1 MQQKSQVDAQFLQG
15 LEMLI
20 DSISK
25 SDDTIIKDDVDH
37 WCPDVQ
43 EWHTADHESA
53 NPPSVHVNVDNS
65 NGDDPY
71 QSENED
77 VEKGWG
83 AVAGKVAGSLAARE
97 AGKSKN
103 EDVDKEYDQNSNLE
117 PSSQEGGSDSIA
129 EPFLRRRAISKDGI
143 KDALGI
149 GNPVTNFPSDSDD
162 TEKGSTHDIDKSHH
176 GEGDVDKSHHEEIK
190 KAYEQSIDTL
200 KIWASVDRQLIKD
213 DSAVLVDD
221 FNILASF
228 DLETNINAE
237 DLVEGTIVHKM
248 LVDRANRPTKEWWEA
263 SLNLAKS
270 IENVEEPAFL
280 AAYLYYGSDEFDL
293 GDFISVQKTGEVD
306 QRSEHGKP
314 QDLEMPENSSGGD
327 GMAGLGLAS
336 DNELEHGPDDDEDC
350 D

>member
-1 MQQKSQVDAQFLQG
+1 MQQQSQVDTQFLQG

-25 SDDTIIKDDVDH
+25 SDDIIIKDDADH

-43 EWHTADHESA
+43 EWHTADHEPA
-53 NPPSVHVNVDNS
+53 TPPNVHVNVDNT
-65 NGDDPY
+65 NGNDPY
-71 QSENED
+71 QSE
-77 VEKGWG
+77 
-83 AVAGKVAGSLAARE
+83 
-97 AGKSKN
+97 N

-117 PSSQEGGSDSIA
+117 PSSQEGGSNSIA
-129 EPFLRRRAISKDGI
+129 EPFLRRRATSE
-143 KDALGI
+143 
-149 GNPVTNFPSDSDD
+149 D

-221 FNILASF
+221 LNILSSF

>member
-129 EPFLRRRAISKDGI
+129 EPFLRRRATSE
-143 KDALGI
+143 
-149 GNPVTNFPSDSDD
+149 D

-221 FNILASF
+221 LNILSSF

>member
-1 MQQKSQVDAQFLQG
+1 MQQKSQVDTQFLQG

-25 SDDTIIKDDVDH
+25 SDDVIIKDDVDH
-37 WCPDVQ
+37 WCPDSQ
-43 EWHTADHESA
+43 EWHTADHEPA
-53 NPPSVHVNVDNS
+53 TPPNVHVNVDNT

-71 QSENED
+71 QSE
-77 VEKGWG
+77 
-83 AVAGKVAGSLAARE
+83 
-97 AGKSKN
+97 N

-129 EPFLRRRAISKDGI
+129 EPFLRRRAISE
-143 KDALGI
+143 DA
-149 GNPVTNFPSDSDD
+149 
-162 TEKGSTHDIDKSHH
+162 EKGDTHDIDKSHH
-176 GEGDVDKSHHEEIK
+176 GEGEVEKGHRYREGESALKGDKPLILDDLGDVIEIK

-221 FNILASF
+221 LNILASF

-293 GDFISVQKTGEVD
+293 GDFISIQKTGEVD
-306 QRSEHGKP
+306 QRSEYGKP

-336 DNELEHGPDDDEDC
+336 DNELENGPDDDEDC

>member
-1 MQQKSQVDAQFLQG
+1 MQQQSQVDTQFLQG

-25 SDDTIIKDDVDH
+25 SDDIIIKDDADH

-43 EWHTADHESA
+43 EWHTADHEPA
-53 NPPSVHVNVDNS
+53 TPPNVHVNVDNT
-65 NGDDPY
+65 NGNDHY
-71 QSENED
+71 QSE
-77 VEKGWG
+77 
-83 AVAGKVAGSLAARE
+83 
-97 AGKSKN
+97 N

-117 PSSQEGGSDSIA
+117 PSSQEGGSNSIA
-129 EPFLRRRAISKDGI
+129 EPFLRRRATSE
-143 KDALGI
+143 
-149 GNPVTNFPSDSDD
+149 D

-221 FNILASF
+221 LNILASF

>member
-1 MQQKSQVDAQFLQG
+1 MQQQSQVDTQFLQG

-25 SDDTIIKDDVDH
+25 SDDIIIKDDADH

-43 EWHTADHESA
+43 EWHTADHEPA
-53 NPPSVHVNVDNS
+53 TPPNVHVNVDNT
-65 NGDDPY
+65 NGNDPY
-71 QSENED
+71 QSE
-77 VEKGWG
+77 
-83 AVAGKVAGSLAARE
+83 
-97 AGKSKN
+97 N

-149 GNPVTNFPSDSDD
+149 GNPVTNFPSDSED

-221 FNILASF
+221 LNILASF

>member
-1 MQQKSQVDAQFLQG
+1 MQQQSQVDTQFLQG

-25 SDDTIIKDDVDH
+25 SDDIIIKDDADH

-43 EWHTADHESA
+43 EWHTADHEPA
-53 NPPSVHVNVDNS
+53 TPPNVHVNVDNT
-65 NGDDPY
+65 NGNDPY
-71 QSENED
+71 QSE
-77 VEKGWG
+77 
-83 AVAGKVAGSLAARE
+83 
-97 AGKSKN
+97 N

-117 PSSQEGGSDSIA
+117 PSSQEGGSNSIA
-129 EPFLRRRAISKDGI
+129 EPFLRRSATSE
-143 KDALGI
+143 
-149 GNPVTNFPSDSDD
+149 D

-221 FNILASF
+221 LNILASF

>member
-1 MQQKSQVDAQFLQG
+1 MQQQSQVDTQFLQG
-15 LEMLI
+15 LEMLL

-25 SDDTIIKDDVDH
+25 SDDIIIKDDADH

-43 EWHTADHESA
+43 EWHTADHEPA
-53 NPPSVHVNVDNS
+53 TPPNVHVNVDNT
-65 NGDDPY
+65 NGNDPY
-71 QSENED
+71 QSE
-77 VEKGWG
+77 
-83 AVAGKVAGSLAARE
+83 
-97 AGKSKN
+97 N

-117 PSSQEGGSDSIA
+117 PSSQEGGSNSIA
-129 EPFLRRRAISKDGI
+129 EPFLRRRATSE
-143 KDALGI
+143 
-149 GNPVTNFPSDSDD
+149 D

-221 FNILASF
+221 LNILASF

>member
-1 MQQKSQVDAQFLQG
+1 MQQKSQVDTQFLQG

-43 EWHTADHESA
+43 EWHTADHEPA
-53 NPPSVHVNVDNS
+53 TPPNVHVNVDNT
-65 NGDDPY
+65 NGNDPY
-71 QSENED
+71 QSE
-77 VEKGWG
+77 
-83 AVAGKVAGSLAARE
+83 
-97 AGKSKN
+97 N

-117 PSSQEGGSDSIA
+117 PSSQEGGSNSIA
-129 EPFLRRRAISKDGI
+129 EPFLRRRATSE
-143 KDALGI
+143 
-149 GNPVTNFPSDSDD
+149 D

-221 FNILASF
+221 LNILSSF

>member
-1 MQQKSQVDAQFLQG
+1 MQQQSQVDTQFLQG

-25 SDDTIIKDDVDH
+25 SDDIIIKDDADH

-43 EWHTADHESA
+43 EWHTADHEPA
-53 NPPSVHVNVDNS
+53 TPPNVHVNVDNT
-65 NGDDPY
+65 NGNDPY
-71 QSENED
+71 QSE
-77 VEKGWG
+77 
-83 AVAGKVAGSLAARE
+83 
-97 AGKSKN
+97 N

-117 PSSQEGGSDSIA
+117 PSSQEGGSNSIA
-129 EPFLRRRAISKDGI
+129 EPFLRRRATSE
-143 KDALGI
+143 
-149 GNPVTNFPSDSDD
+149 D

-221 FNILASF
+221 LNILASF